1 MNKCWDW
8 ERESYKD
15 LTQKSSKINFWMVKC
30 TWTSLHHTSLL
41 SIKVQSQTWK
51 MHGVTCANK
60 NVTLLMKVVL
70 IVLKK
75 NYKNFKN
82 PSLLSLKKSINFVT
96 KLKNKLSRN
105 ISKILKEWKKKGNN
119 FSKTLNKKS
128 SLQSKIW
135 KRKMKNNL
143 LPFWKVMHSK
153 ISNQYKKWWP
163 QDNLPNIRIT

>member
-1 MNKCWDW
+1 M
-8 ERESYKD
+8 
-15 LTQKSSKINFWMVKC
+15 
-30 TWTSLHHTSLL
+30 SLL

-82 PSLLSLKKSINFVT
+82 PFLLSLKKSINFVT

-128 SLQSKIW
+128 SLQSKI
-135 KRKMKNNL
+135 
-143 LPFWKVMHSK
+143 
-153 ISNQYKKWWP
+153 
-163 QDNLPNIRIT
+163 